1 MNEVL
6 WVALPFVVALG
17 SGILVYIVGQAH
29 NEAALAR
36 DRETL
41 AEARSQLIHQQKA
54 MEDRVRATKAEAR
67 QQALDDF
74 LADVRVEER
83 HYLREIGTPL
93 DRRKCLVQQERVCF
107 RTIPLSQWTER
118 ELPYEGQ
125 PEPDRW
131 LSEPEPL
138 RQPIVMPGGAG
149 PRRLLR

>member
-6 WVALPFVVALG
+6 WIGLPFVVALG

-29 NEAALAR
+29 NAAMLAR
-36 DRETL
+36 ERETL

-54 MEDRVRATKAEAR
+54 MEDRVRATQAEAR
-67 QQALDDF
+67 RQALDDF

-83 HYLREIGTPL
+83 HYLREIGPPL
-93 DRRKCLVQQERVCF
+93 DRRKNLVQQERVCF
-107 RTIPLSQWTER
+107 RNIPLSQWTER

-125 PEPDRW
+125 PEP
-131 LSEPEPL
+131 EPV
-138 RQPIVMPGGAG
+138 RQPIVMPGGGG